1 METLFKQLEKKYNQS
16 LEYYSTLGL
25 TENSQFSI
33 YTFTDQIIT
42 DTERFR
48 TLVESSMG
56 SNNLEFKSEAIE
68 NFVSKTNFVKE
79 IYGDYEYYTLL
90 IPFIESIYKYGS
102 MELSK
107 DLYVN
112 ISNELRNR
120 LILFDEME
128 SENQSEFIE
137 NIANN
142 LFQYTK
148 ILNILKENESDD
160 SFIKSEIETFLF
172 VKEKLTN

>member
-1 METLFKQLEKKYNQS
+1 
-16 LEYYSTLGL
+16 
-25 TENSQFSI
+25 
-33 YTFTDQIIT
+33 
-42 DTERFR
+42 
-48 TLVESSMG
+48 
-56 SNNLEFKSEAIE
+56 
-68 NFVSKTNFVKE
+68 
-79 IYGDYEYYTLL
+79 
-90 IPFIESIYKYGS
+90 

-128 SENQSEFIE
+128 SENQSEYIE

-172 VKEKLTN
+172 IKEKLTN